1 MAKLKQRLP
10 KESVQNEQ
18 KHICRN
24 CWYTNQASAVDTK
37 CRLKVGRLVEVVLEA
52 LTKGMT
58 VGSNKIRFHFG
69 LADHAVPNKNQTSS
83 LGKRYIMLQN

>member
-37 CRLKVGRLVEVVLEA
+37 CRLKVEVVLEA

-58 VGSNKIRFHFG
+58 VGSNKIRLHFG
-69 LADHAVPNKNQTSS
+69 LADHAVPDKNQTSS
-83 LGKRYIMLQN
+83 LGKRL